1 MAPNNRSNPLAL
13 AVLSCLYERPMHP
26 YEVAQTLRHR
36 AKHESIKL
44 NYGSLYNVVEG
55 LEKRGFIRV
64 TETVR
69 EGRRPERTIY
79 EITETGSREF
89 IDWLS
94 ALITTPCPGWMLTP
108 TRTTRS
114 ANLTSRSPAASV
126 LAFMHPPHEMSTS
139 PRSLPDELKPGVRRP
154 LAGRCQPVSGDVSW
168 GTMATMKVITA
179 TLAAALL
186 LTACGSSDDSGAP
199 SATPAPTASSATPS
213 ATPTRAPTPTPKP
226 KPAPRPTPPPKA
238 KDGTNLAA
246 CRDADCQIQVS
257 GRTTIKFSGGKLVIT
272 KIDKFAHFVLSG
284 QYGGADGQLAPNA
297 PVSFGGGGMSGTF
310 GGSKPVPRSDD
321 PPGLTLR
328 VVYVGS
334 GRAIVDLHAV

>member
-1 MAPNNRSNPLAL
+1 
-13 AVLSCLYERPMHP
+13 
-26 YEVAQTLRHR
+26 
-36 AKHESIKL
+36 
-44 NYGSLYNVVEG
+44 
-55 LEKRGFIRV
+55 
-64 TETVR
+64 
-69 EGRRPERTIY
+69 
-79 EITETGSREF
+79 
-89 IDWLS
+89 
-94 ALITTPCPGWMLTP
+94 
-108 TRTTRS
+108 
-114 ANLTSRSPAASV
+114 
-126 LAFMHPPHEMSTS
+126 
-139 PRSLPDELKPGVRRP
+139 
-154 LAGRCQPVSGDVSW
+154 
-168 GTMATMKVITA
+168 MATMKVITA

-186 LTACGSSDDSGAP
+186 LTACGSSDDSGTP
-199 SATPAPTASSATPS
+199 SAAPAPTASSATPS
-213 ATPTRAPTPTPKP
+213 ATPTPAPTPTPKP
-226 KPAPRPTPPPKA
+226 APRATPPPKA

-246 CRDADCQIQVS
+246 CRDADCQVQVS